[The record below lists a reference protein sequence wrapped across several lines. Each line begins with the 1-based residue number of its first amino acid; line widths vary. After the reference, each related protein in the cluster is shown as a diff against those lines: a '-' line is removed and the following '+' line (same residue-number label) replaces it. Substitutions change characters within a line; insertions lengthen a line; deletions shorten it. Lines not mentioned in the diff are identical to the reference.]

1 MIRLPVVLPLVLT
14 LTACASAPAAMAP
27 GVAPAPDLG
36 ARRVEMLVATTRR
49 ASPDAN
55 EAFTGERAEAI
66 SLQRVVVSVP
76 PDASRAVGQIQ
87 WPAKAPGNPATD
99 FVTQETTPI
108 ASDRQAIDWFRHNR
122 GPKRRVL
129 VFVHGFNTSYS
140 EAVFRL
146 AQISQDS
153 GVDATPVLFTWP
165 SRGDAFDYLYDKE
178 SATYSRRALED
189 VLRQAAVSPDVGDV
203 TVLAHSMGAWLAV
216 EALRGIAM
224 RDKTIS
230 AKISNVVLASPDIDV
245 DVFRRQVIEMGAR
258 RPHVTI
264 FTSGADKA
272 LALSSWLSGDVARLG
287 ATDLAPYADDLSK
300 LGITVIDTSAAA
312 TEDPLAHN
320 AFAESPEMVRLLG
333 RRLVGQDIGASRG
346 GLTDRVG
353 RAAATV
359 VSPITR
365 NVLFRSERP
374 RPSSSSSLE
383 Y

>member
-1 MIRLPVVLPLVLT
+1 M
-14 LTACASAPAAMAP
+14 
-27 GVAPAPDLG
+27 
-36 ARRVEMLVATTRR
+36 
-49 ASPDAN
+49 
-55 EAFTGERAEAI
+55 
-66 SLQRVVVSVP
+66 
-76 PDASRAVGQIQ
+76 
-87 WPAKAPGNPATD
+87 
-99 FVTQETTPI
+99 
-108 ASDRQAIDWFRHNR
+108 
-122 GPKRRVL
+122 L

-153 GVDATPVLFTWP
+153 GIDATPVLFTWP

-189 VLRQAAVSPDVGDV
+189 LLRQAAASPDVGDV

-245 DVFRRQVIEMGAR
+245 DVFRRQVIEMGAL

-264 FTSGADKA
+264 FTSGNDKA

-287 ATDLAPYADDLSK
+287 ATDLAPDADDLHK
-300 LGITVIDTSAAA
+300 LGITVIDTSTAT
-312 TEDPLAHN
+312 TEDALSHN
-320 AFAESPEMVRLLG
+320 AFAESPETVRLLG
-333 RRLVGQDIGASRG
+333 RRLAGQDNGSARG
-346 GLTDRVG
+346 GLAERVG

-365 NVLFRSERP
+365 GVLFRPQRSP
-374 RPSSSSSLE
+374 QLNSNLK